1 MMRIPQATEPGFAL
15 SPAPFAA
22 VPGPARPVTAGRAAG
37 TIVSAQVSRIA
48 SAGVI
53 ATAGPIARLLVVNA
67 NTGFR
72 PLTWGGSALPNGEPV
87 AGQST
92 A

>member
-1 MMRIPQATEPGFAL
+1 M
-15 SPAPFAA
+15 
-22 VPGPARPVTAGRAAG
+22 
-37 TIVSAQVSRIA
+37 SAQASRIA